1 MSFDTLVARPAF
13 GVSQAERETLMLPEL
28 RQLTRHHRAM
38 CPPYARILERVW
50 PDSGPFQS
58 VEELPFLPVG
68 LFKQADLRSSDESGL
83 VLQSSGTTGQVRSR
97 IFVDPETAQRQSR
110 ALVATMKAVLGETRM
125 PLLLIDTRTVISD
138 PGQITARGAGVLG
151 MMKFGARPT
160 FALNA
165 ELDPDVAL
173 IRQFVEANAG
183 RSIMLFGFTFL
194 VWTKLYES
202 FRDGALDLS
211 NAILI
216 HSGGWKQLEDRKVPN
231 GVFREALRRRFG
243 LTRIHNFYGMV
254 EQIGSV
260 FLEASDGYLYP
271 PNFTDVI
278 IRDPVSWEPLTPGRK
293 GLIELVSL
301 LPKSYPGHAILTE
314 DIGEIVSV
322 DSGTDGWLGKAL
334 LIHGRM
340 PKAELRGCSDVVA
353 TA

>member
-1 MSFDTLVARPAF
+1 M
-13 GVSQAERETLMLPEL
+13 
-28 RQLTRHHRAM
+28 
-38 CPPYARILERVW
+38 
-50 PDSGPFQS
+50 
-58 VEELPFLPVG
+58 
-68 LFKQADLRSSDESGL
+68 
-83 VLQSSGTTGQVRSR
+83 
-97 IFVDPETAQRQSR
+97 
-110 ALVATMKAVLGETRM
+110 
-125 PLLLIDTRTVISD
+125 
-138 PGQITARGAGVLG
+138 TARGAGVLG

-160 FALNA
+160 FALDA
-165 ELDPDVAL
+165 VLAPDVAL
-173 IRQFVEANAG
+173 IRQFVEANGG
-183 RSIMLFGFTFL
+183 RPIMLFGFTFL

-202 FRDGALDLS
+202 FRDGELDLS

-216 HSGGWKQLEDRKVPN
+216 HSGGWKQLENRKVPN
-231 GVFREALRRRFG
+231 AVFREALQRRFG

-260 FLEASDGYLYP
+260 FLEASDGYLYA

-278 IRDPVSWEPLTPGRK
+278 VRDPVTWEPLGPGRK

-314 DIGEIVSV
+314 DLGEIVSV

-353 TA
+353 SA

>member
-13 GVSQAERETLMLPEL
+13 GVSQAVRERLMLPEL
-28 RQLTRHHRAM
+28 RQLTRHHQAM

-50 PDSGPFQS
+50 PGSGSFQS

-83 VLQSSGTTGQVRSR
+83 VLRSSGTTGQVRSS
-97 IFVDPETAQRQSR
+97 IFVDPENAQRQSR
-110 ALVATMKAVLGETRM
+110 ALVATMKAVLGEMRM

-138 PGQITARGAGVLG
+138 PGQMTARGAGVLG

-160 FALNA
+160 FALDA
-165 ELDPDVAL
+165 ALDPDLAL

-183 RSIMLFGFTFL
+183 RPIMLFGFTFL

-216 HSGGWKQLEDRKVPN
+216 HSGGWKQLENRKVPN

-243 LTRIHNFYGMV
+243 LNRIHNFYGMV

-260 FLEASDGYLYP
+260 FLEASDGYLYA

-278 IRDPVSWEPLTPGRK
+278 IRDPVSWEPLPPGRT

-314 DIGEIVSV
+314 DLGEIVSI
-322 DSGTDGWLGKAL
+322 DSGTNGWLGKAM
-334 LIHGRM
+334 LIHGRL

-353 TA
+353 AA